1 MSRGDSNQYWCVLYW
16 PLHILSRT
24 ISMIKP
30 KRKLS
35 DLPLELVEHIFSFLP
50 LPSKV
55 CLAISSKGFYRLF
68 SHVLGAEE
76 LRFPL
81 MPRNPLEYVSSE
93 AYRLRMTLLARLED
107 QSWACYGRCQKLHR
121 RHEFHKSPLRGAP
134 WARSCA
140 TYAGIMDLCPCVS
153 LTFRDRTRVIEHLE
167 GATVNQKRCL
177 SHLKKGILSLHYK
190 DGEHYLSHTCTA
202 YPELEFEIKLSLTES
217 GQLISCAQYA
227 LRTDRGLRSES
238 VPVCCSRLLTTETLN
253 AAPGSVKDC
262 AICRTRI
269 QHLAHPTRNG
279 KMVHVTRFLGEK
291 YWFADSSQCVCGG
304 SGGFEHGWYIQSRE
318 PGYYILKELEI
329 PSIGIFTGRCR
340 CSMCTL

>member
-1 MSRGDSNQYWCVLYW
+1 MSRGASNQYWCALYW
-16 PLHILSRT
+16 PRHILSRT

-68 SHVLGAEE
+68 SHVLGANE

-93 AYRLRMTLLARLED
+93 AYRLRITLLAQLED
-107 QSWACYGRCQKLHR
+107 RSWAYCGQCQKLHR
-121 RHEFHKSPLRGAP
+121 RHEFHKIPLRCAP

-153 LTFRDRTRVIEHLE
+153 LTVRDRTRVIENLE
-167 GATVNQKRCL
+167 GATFSQERCL
-177 SHLKKGILSLHYK
+177 NHLEKGMMSLNYN
-190 DGEHYLSHTCTA
+190 DGERYLSHTCTA
-202 YPELEFEIKLSLTES
+202 YPELESEIKLSLTES
-217 GQLISCAQYA
+217 GQLISRAQYA
-227 LRTDRGLRSES
+227 GRTDRGLRSES
-238 VPVCCSRLLTTETLN
+238 VRVCCSRFLSTESLN
-253 AAPGSVKDC
+253 ATPVSDC
-262 AICRTRI
+262 AVCRTRM
-269 QHLAHPTRNG
+269 QHLPHPTRSG

-291 YWFADSSQCVCGG
+291 ILVCRFKPMCMWGV
-304 SGGFEHGWYIQSRE
+304 GWI
-318 PGYYILKELEI
+318 
-329 PSIGIFTGRCR
+329 
-340 CSMCTL
+340 